1 METNLFVGVNEVN
14 KFVRKMT
21 VALVVVIVGFGAFQ
35 IISYSATDPAP
46 VVSARSLNDIGGHW
60 ANEAIQSA
68 LLKGYVDGYED
79 GSFRPDQ
86 SVTRAE
92 FVKMTVTALK
102 LSVSGK
108 VEGADWYIPFANAAV
123 SAGLHKWTD
132 FNYGD
137 WNTPMTRTE
146 MSRVAARAIGE
157 VNEDD
162 KKWLYLATNKGL
174 VQGMDDSGALGE
186 EQPTNRSQSVTMIE
200 RILTI
205 RGGGTLPV
213 DKYAVSRAEIL
224 WHKTNIFTVMP
235 KVFGGEMYPGGTLWD
250 PNNLRIDTPDGLWS
264 GELDALI
271 AIDLEDPNDPNRSLL
286 PPMSELK
293 WYKSVRFPN
302 QMEEIMPAYLLYF
315 KSHVNYNNDPILF
328 PFDKLLHGMLGIEDW
343 DPSRAYDVLSGQ
355 TGIYQKSFTDT
366 PAVLVP
372 KKLKTSGNIMID
384 IRDPII
390 APNRN
395 HSKNILWVKTQEMIE

>member
-1 METNLFVGVNEVN
+1 METNLFVGVSEVN

-21 VALVVVIVGFGAFQ
+21 VALVVVIVGFSAFQ
-35 IISYSATDPAP
+35 IISYSATDPVP
-46 VVSARSLNDIGGHW
+46 VVSVRSLNDIGGHW
-60 ANEAIQSA
+60 ANEAIRSA

-123 SAGLHKWTD
+123 SAGVHKWTD
-132 FNYGD
+132 FNSGD

-162 KKWLYLATNKGL
+162 KKWLFLATNKGL
-174 VQGMDDSGALGE
+174 VQGMDDSGTLGE
-186 EQPTNRSQSVTMIE
+186 EQSTNRSQSVTMIE

-205 RGGGTLPV
+205 RGGGTLSV

-235 KVFGGEMYPGGTLWD
+235 KVFGGEAYESDSLWD
-250 PNNLRIDTPDGLWS
+250 SNKLRLDTSDGLWS

-271 AIDLEDPNDPNRSLL
+271 AIDLEDPNDPYRILL
-286 PPMSELK
+286 PPMKELK
-293 WYKSVRFPN
+293 WFKSARFPN

-315 KSHVNYNNDPILF
+315 KSHVNYNHDSSLYTGDRLRQSI
-328 PFDKLLHGMLGIEDW
+328 LGIVDW
-343 DPSRAYDVLSGQ
+343 DPIRANDVLSGQ
-355 TGIYQKSFTDT
+355 AGVYHKSLTDT
-366 PAVLVP
+366 PTILVP

-395 HSKNILWVKTQEMIE
+395 HRKNILWVIAPEMIE